1 MAGSEQ
7 EGVERL
13 VYLDEPHEYYFDGA
27 RVPSVTQVLSGLVD
41 YTKVDPAKL
50 TAAATRGKHVHKMIE
65 YWAAGVL
72 DVKSLPDWMRP
83 AYDNWMQFVSDSGF
97 ELVASEKRVYHNTLR
112 YAGTLDLRGTIR
124 RFKDVHGIIDIK
136 RSFLA
141 GPVIGLQL
149 AGYAMAENL
158 LPGPKVR
165 WRAALRLSEKGP
177 YRLQFFDDES
187 DESVFIA
194 QLVLRNFKA
203 KHGL

>member
-1 MAGSEQ
+1 LAGTEQ
-7 EGVERL
+7 EEIANL
-13 VYLDEPHEYYFDGA
+13 VYLDEPHEYYKDGQ

-41 YTKVDPAKL
+41 YSKVDPVKL
-50 TAAATRGKHVHKMIE
+50 QEAATRGKHVHKMIE
-65 YWAAGVL
+65 FWAAGVL
-72 DVKSLPDWMRP
+72 DVDSLPAWMRP
-83 AYDNWMQFVSDSGF
+83 AYDNWMRFVSDSGF
-97 ELVASEKRVYHNTLR
+97 ELISSEKRVYHNTLK
-112 YAGTLDLRGTIR
+112 YAGTFDLRGTIR

-158 LPGPKVR
+158 LPGPKVK

-177 YRLQFFDDES
+177 YRFQFFEDES

-194 QLVLRNFKA
+194 QLVLRNFKS